1 MDQDDDHHPGDGGGA
16 EGDALPADSQDTPDV
31 AALLAEKTRECGE
44 AKDRHLRLYAE
55 FENYKKRTQR
65 DQMDY
70 VKYAAEKV
78 LKELLPVADNLERAI
93 AHARSVQADQ
103 TILDGLDLIGRQFRD
118 ALQKSGAEPI
128 TALGQP
134 FDPAIH
140 QALAQVES
148 TEHEPDTVVE
158 EAQRGYLLHGR
169 ILRPALV
176 TVARRPAGE

>member
-1 MDQDDDHHPGDGGGA
+1 MDQEDDHQTVDGDI

-31 AALLAEKTRECGE
+31 AALLAEKTRECDD

-93 AHARSVQADQ
+93 AHARSVRADQ

-128 TALGQP
+128 AALGRP
-134 FDPAIH
+134 FDPAVH

-176 TVARRPAGE
+176 TVARRPAGD